1 MVEFKLDL
9 KSGVPFHRQ
18 IVDQIRYG
26 IASDRLMP
34 GEQLPTVRALAVH
47 LQVNPNTVRKAYSEL
62 EILGILDTQQGTG
75 TFVSHQQVEIGE
87 DEKEEEDLHTPGLI
101 MNHKAAD
108 EIGSIE
114 DHPMSMISEIDAQ
127 AKKDLDLINE
137 LCVKEL
143 IVLKILDKKS
153 LEQTERGV
161 IEFHYLY

>member
-34 GEQLPTVRALAVH
+34 GEQLPTVRELAVH

-75 TFVSHQQVEIGE
+75 TFVSHRQVEIGQAE
-87 DEKEEEDLHTPGLI
+87 KQRMLRQICDELVARGNQYGFTVR
-101 MNHKAAD
+101 
-108 EIGSIE
+108 EIVT
-114 DHPMSMISEIDAQ
+114 HMQ
-127 AKKDLDLINE
+127 RR
-137 LCVKEL
+137 
-143 IVLKILDKKS
+143 
-153 LEQTERGV
+153 LENG
-161 IEFHYLY
+161 

>member
-34 GEQLPTVRALAVH
+34 GEQLPTVRELAVN

-75 TFVSHQQVEIGE
+75 TFVSDQQVEISA
-87 DEKEEEDLHTPGLI
+87 DEKQRMLQQI
-101 MNHKAAD
+101 CD
-108 EIGSIE
+108 ELVARG
-114 DHPMSMISEIDAQ
+114 HQYGFTLKEIVT
-127 AKKDLDLINE
+127 NME
-137 LCVKEL
+137 RR
-143 IVLKILDKKS
+143 
-153 LEQTERGV
+153 LENG
-161 IEFHYLY
+161 

>member
-75 TFVSHQQVEIGE
+75 TFVSHRQVEIGE
-87 DEKEEEDLHTPGLI
+87 AEKKRMLRQICDELVARGNQYGFT
-101 MNHKAAD
+101 
-108 EIGSIE
+108 
-114 DHPMSMISEIDAQ
+114 
-127 AKKDLDLINE
+127 
-137 LCVKEL
+137 VKE
-143 IVLKILDKKS
+143 IVTHMQRR
-153 LEQTERGV
+153 LENG
-161 IEFHYLY
+161 

>member
-34 GEQLPTVRALAVH
+34 GEQLPTVRELAVH

-62 EILGILDTQQGTG
+62 EILGILNTQQGTG

-87 DEKEEEDLHTPGLI
+87 AEKKRMLRQICDELVARGNQYGFTLT
-101 MNHKAAD
+101 
-108 EIGSIE
+108 EIVT
-114 DHPMSMISEIDAQ
+114 HMQ
-127 AKKDLDLINE
+127 RR
-137 LCVKEL
+137 
-143 IVLKILDKKS
+143 
-153 LEQTERGV
+153 LENG
-161 IEFHYLY
+161 

>member
-87 DEKEEEDLHTPGLI
+87 DEKKRMLRQI
-101 MNHKAAD
+101 CD
-108 EIGSIE
+108 ELVARGN
-114 DHPMSMISEIDAQ
+114 Q
-127 AKKDLDLINE
+127 YGFT
-137 LCVKEL
+137 VKE
-143 IVLKILDKKS
+143 IVTYMQRR
-153 LEQTERGV
+153 LEND
-161 IEFHYLY
+161 

>member
-34 GEQLPTVRALAVH
+34 GEQLPTVRELAVN

-75 TFVSHQQVEIGE
+75 TFVSDQQVEIGA
-87 DEKEEEDLHTPGLI
+87 DEKKRMLGQICDELVARGHQYGFTLKEI
-101 MNHKAAD
+101 VNHM
-108 EIGSIE
+108 ERR
-114 DHPMSMISEIDAQ
+114 
-127 AKKDLDLINE
+127 
-137 LCVKEL
+137 
-143 IVLKILDKKS
+143 
-153 LEQTERGV
+153 LENG
-161 IEFHYLY
+161 

>member
-34 GEQLPTVRALAVH
+34 GEQLPTVRELAVQ

-75 TFVSHQQVEIGE
+75 TFVGDQQVEIGDAE
-87 DEKEEEDLHTPGLI
+87 KQRMLGQICDELVARGHQYGFTLKE
-101 MNHKAAD
+101 
-108 EIGSIE
+108 
-114 DHPMSMISEIDAQ
+114 
-127 AKKDLDLINE
+127 
-137 LCVKEL
+137 
-143 IVLKILDKKS
+143 IVTNMERRLENGQDKKN
-153 LEQTERGV
+153 Q
-161 IEFHYLY
+161 

>member
-75 TFVSHQQVEIGE
+75 TFVSHRQVEIGQAE
-87 DEKEEEDLHTPGLI
+87 KQGMMRQICDELVARGNQYGFT
-101 MNHKAAD
+101 
-108 EIGSIE
+108 
-114 DHPMSMISEIDAQ
+114 
-127 AKKDLDLINE
+127 
-137 LCVKEL
+137 VKE
-143 IVLKILDKKS
+143 IVTHMQRR
-153 LEQTERGV
+153 LEND
-161 IEFHYLY
+161 

>member
-34 GEQLPTVRALAVH
+34 GEQLPTVRELAVH

-75 TFVSHQQVEIGE
+75 TFVSDQQVEIGDAE
-87 DEKEEEDLHTPGLI
+87 KQRMLGQICDELVARGHQYGFTLKEI
-101 MNHKAAD
+101 VNH
-108 EIGSIE
+108 
-114 DHPMSMISEIDAQ
+114 
-127 AKKDLDLINE
+127 LNRR
-137 LCVKEL
+137 
-143 IVLKILDKKS
+143 
-153 LEQTERGV
+153 LENG
-161 IEFHYLY
+161 

>member
-75 TFVSHQQVEIGE
+75 TFVSHQQVEIGA
-87 DEKEEEDLHTPGLI
+87 DEKKRMLRQI
-101 MNHKAAD
+101 CD
-108 EIGSIE
+108 ELVARGNQYGFTVR
-114 DHPMSMISEIDAQ
+114 EIITHMQ
-127 AKKDLDLINE
+127 RR
-137 LCVKEL
+137 
-143 IVLKILDKKS
+143 
-153 LEQTERGV
+153 LEND
-161 IEFHYLY
+161 